1 MSSVS
6 KLRQMTIDNRDIDK
20 DKDKTT
26 TQTKMQK
33 LRKDSASHEV
43 IPGRGMS
50 SYEEGIAV
58 KNLKAYYEEKNK
70 NKNKTPPAGGFKR
83 LFRKSTKKSKSKRSQ
98 SQKSKRSTTNK
109 SKSKRST
116 TNKRGRTKKRF

>member
-20 DKDKTT
+20 DKTT

-33 LRKDSASHEV
+33 LRQDSASHEV

-70 NKNKTPPAGGFKR
+70 NKTPPAGGFKR

-98 SQKSKRSTTNK
+98 SQKSK
-109 SKSKRST
+109 SKRST
-116 TNKRGRTKKRF
+116 TKKRGRTKKRF